1 MSIRRLQKFM
11 MYEEMTPA
19 EADTETVKQNSSNG
33 NPSKN
38 SKQPNAKENTK
49 ENNASE
55 NNSNENSKEDT
66 TKRTAKEEELGGITD
81 DKMQQ
86 TTDHTIEH
94 RVSIENGTAKW
105 LEHDREDTLQNI
117 TMKVRPGELIAV
129 VGQVGAGKSS
139 LLNVILKEL
148 RLREGSVQV
157 SGFD

>member
-1 MSIRRLQKFM
+1 MSIQRLQKFM
-11 MYEEMTPA
+11 MYEEVTPT
-19 EADTETVKQNSSNG
+19 EAVKQNSSNG

-38 SKQPNAKENTK
+38 SKQPNA
-49 ENNASE
+49 SE
-55 NNSNENSKEDT
+55 NNSKENSKEDT
-66 TKRTAKEEELGGITD
+66 TKRTAKEEEEELGGITD
-81 DKMQQ
+81 VEKMQQ
-86 TTDHTIEH
+86 AITDHTIEH
-94 RVSIENGTAKW
+94 RVFIENGTAKW

-129 VGQVGAGKSS
+129 VGQVGTGKSS